1 MAKSGGRSAAK
12 DPHTMYVC
20 EFTYSGWPG
29 QSSPYICLFL
39 HHFIIEL
46 YFLFALKQDSR
57 NLRMQSQFQELVS
70 TRSRDRLLEIVEDEP
85 ELLSKILQMY
95 DQGVF
100 HRSSASEAKVTVDP
114 TEVFP
119 RGETRHG
126 GISLKNLMWLF
137 EEALQVPV
145 DTVKNIAARVKL
157 QGCRWLWF
165 WVLEVD
171 PKDALTGKSLEELKP
186 WVASRYRQ
194 SQPELAPCRSFLL
207 CISHQ
212 SLHSSPHPLQVW
224 QEAAAFRV
232 G

>member
-1 MAKSGGRSAAK
+1 
-12 DPHTMYVC
+12 MYVC

-29 QSSPYICLFL
+29 QSSPYICLYL
-39 HHFIIEL
+39 HHFIMEL

-114 TEVFP
+114 AEVFP

-137 EEALQVPV
+137 AEALQVPV

-171 PKDALTGKSLEELKP
+171 PKDALTGKSLEELQP
-186 WVASRYRQ
+186 WVASRYKQ
-194 SQPELAPCRSFLL
+194 SQPQLGPRRSF
-207 CISHQ
+207 
-212 SLHSSPHPLQVW
+212 
-224 QEAAAFRV
+224 F
-232 G
+232 